1 MHYVTWYNH
10 ICKAKVYILDMYS
23 KNINIKV
30 MFENIYYCITVVM
43 VASDKIAQTKN
54 EVENKL

>member
-1 MHYVTWYNH
+1 
-10 ICKAKVYILDMYS
+10 MYS
-23 KNINIKV
+23 KNTNIKV

-43 VASDKIAQTKN
+43 VASDKIAQTEN